1 MAEVEFGKKINNY
14 REDVDNY
21 VAERELTVVVT
32 LNEYRNLVS
41 QKSAYETEIRHL
53 RENVTTLEQRL
64 SDLHEQIKD
73 TMKKYERED
82 DCK

>member
-1 MAEVEFGKKINNY
+1 MAEVEFGKKLNNY

-21 VAERELTVVVT
+21 VADKELTVLIT

-41 QKSAYETEIRHL
+41 LKSAYEREMGHL
-53 RENVTTLEQRL
+53 RDTLTEREQQL
-64 SDLHEQIKD
+64 SDLREQIKD

-82 DCK
+82 DGK